1 VLLQYHNS
9 AGEWAAHRPPG
20 GQLLP
25 TRRETQENQ
34 QLCEHQLEQRAERR
48 REEQLEQLPE
58 RVQEQEEVQVE
69 VKVEIQE
76 EVKVKV
82 EVEIQEKVQAS
93 TRLRTFLP
101 VLPDELRRVLQ
112 ETKLRLQREV
122 EGRISPA
129 RHHQKAAIEADVAGE
144 CACAPAR
151 CVWLGLAADD
161 RLE

>member
-58 RVQEQEEVQVE
+58 RVQEQEEVQ
-69 VKVEIQE
+69 
-76 EVKVKV
+76 V